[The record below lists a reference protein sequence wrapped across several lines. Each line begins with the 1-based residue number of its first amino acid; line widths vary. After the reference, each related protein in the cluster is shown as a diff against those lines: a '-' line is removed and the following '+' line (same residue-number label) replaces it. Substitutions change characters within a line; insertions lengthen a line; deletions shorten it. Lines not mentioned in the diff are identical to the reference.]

1 MSPRKINTP
10 RVYRSFP
17 SDPFVRTV
25 SPPSSPRSPASPKD
39 IEFGAGGRVV
49 SDAVGYRRCYGQD
62 AGGGSHFYQQTTFLE
77 TINQLPAARAKDE
90 DCDQMNGGWPSSDMN
105 VVYNEHAQP
114 SISPNRLDAGV
125 PRIMDRA
132 ITPPRTA
139 FARSQSE
146 LSSALYSKRLPLSPR
161 EVAARPANLAPLL
174 GRTWPRSVSV
184 NGGGGGGGG
193 GSDVY
198 TSLLQPATVP
208 LARLASASA
217 SRRRRALVR
226 PQRPQRSARATY
238 PLRPPPPASSH
249 LAALEPAG
257 RARPNAPAGA
267 PPPRRPRPPLAP
279 LRPLGTV
286 GGGRKGFA
294 GRRRAGAEEQQG
306 GGVTVL

>member
-161 EVAARPANLAPLL
+161 EVAARPANS
-174 GRTWPRSVSV
+174 PRSSAER
-184 NGGGGGGGG
+184 GRDP
-193 GSDVY
+193 SRSMAAAAAAAAAA
-198 TSLLQPATVP
+198 TSTL
-208 LARLASASA
+208 RFS
-217 SRRRRALVR
+217 SRRRYR
-226 PQRPQRSARATY
+226 
-238 PLRPPPPASSH
+238 LRGSPPPPPLVADARLSAPNGRD
-249 LAALEPAG
+249 AALAQLILFG
-257 RARPNAPAGA
+257 L
-267 PPPRRPRPPLAP
+267 RRPQAAISQR
-279 LRPLGTV
+279 
-286 GGGRKGFA
+286 
-294 GRRRAGAEEQQG
+294 
-306 GGVTVL
+306 